1 MENNINISERKR
13 GRFNIAD
20 VIMILVIL
28 AIAFGIFRLVDPF
41 HWFTTNEVRNV
52 SIRYVVKLSG
62 IDDDINVKDT
72 VKNGVAVMNSATE
85 YSMGTV
91 ESVKLQDA
99 TIWEY
104 VEDSPE
110 MVQKTI
116 EGKSDIYITV
126 TVRATYESGVGY
138 EVNGQRIAVGTLL
151 DLRLSSFVGSGYCV
165 ELEEIG

>member
-20 VIMILVIL
+20 VIMILVIV
-28 AIAFGIFRLVDPF
+28 AIAFGIFRLIDPF
-41 HWFTTNEVRNV
+41 HWFTTNEVRDV

-91 ESVKLQDA
+91 ESVKAQDA
-99 TIWEY
+99 AVWEY
-104 VEDSPE
+104 SEESQE

-138 EVNGQRIAVGTLL
+138 VVNGQRIAVGTLL